1 MEKSLIFIYNLLE
14 KMDIMFFNLLLMEWL
29 VRKAPE

>member
-1 MEKSLIFIYNLLE
+1 MEKYLIFIYNILE

-29 VRKAPE
+29 VHKAPE